1 MVCRARITARR
12 WVTYHSIYAICRVS
26 DCDRHILLCIRL
38 KFWAPS
44 SSVNLVRHKRPRPS
58 GDSVSNANSQPMS
71 TYQMFPPRI
80 NFRFGFS
87 AARRG
92 FVKCG
97 YELCLGETQNR
108 LHSCVFVSHWWLI
121 GWCVAHACRKSIG
134 HQQKW
139 YENVW
144 TKSIDDY
151 IWLIA
156 KLSVLCVLI
165 ILLFAESFCKH
176 SRFWWECKQVE
187 NNHIILTNVEYE
199 YSTTTSFVC
208 KNNHRIMKKKTTARI
223 KYTHRPRTVDAKI
236 PNILYTLLLLF
247 NP

>member
-1 MVCRARITARR
+1 MRIWTLFGGNSKPITFMCFCIALVADRMMR
-12 WVTYHSIYAICRVS
+12 CACMQEIYWTPTKMIW
-26 DCDRHILLCIRL
+26 
-38 KFWAPS
+38 K
-44 SSVNLVRHKRPRPS
+44 
-58 GDSVSNANSQPMS
+58 
-71 TYQMFPPRI
+71 
-80 NFRFGFS
+80 
-87 AARRG
+87 
-92 FVKCG
+92 
-97 YELCLGETQNR
+97 
-108 LHSCVFVSHWWLI
+108 
-121 GWCVAHACRKSIG
+121 
-134 HQQKW
+134 
-139 YENVW
+139 W

-165 ILLFAESFCKH
+165 VLIFAESFCKH